1 MKKLFI
7 SLLAGVL
14 FLFLIQN
21 DFAFTNSS
29 GAPPAKTGAPG
40 EGDCTSCHG
49 GALNSGP
56 GNVSINV
63 DLNGHINYMM
73 DSNYLVTVDVTDA
86 TKAAYGFSM
95 VALDQNGN
103 NAGTFSVIN
112 ASNTKLSSLQGKSY
126 AGHKNALSAGVS
138 SWTLNWVAPSTNV
151 GDITFYASGNAVN
164 GQQNVAGDNVY
175 TSSEII
181 SAPTTTSLKSL
192 KKNKLGAYPNPF
204 MNSVNFTTSEPLD
217 KIQLLD
223 LSGRLLIEKNNPI
236 MPIKVNLSR
245 FEDGIYLFKATKN
258 GKNWTEKIIKSAM

>member
-1 MKKLFI
+1 MKKLFV

-63 DLNGHINYMM
+63 DLNGQVNYMM

-126 AGHKNALSAGVS
+126 AGHKDALSAGVS
-138 SWTLNWVAPSTNV
+138 SWTLNWVAPSTNIGNV
-151 GDITFYASGNAVN
+151 TFYASGNAVN

-175 TSSEII
+175 TSSETI
-181 SAPTTTSLKSL
+181 SAPTTTSLDFM
-192 KKNKLGAYPNPF
+192 KKNELRVYPNPVTDC
-204 MNSVNFTTSEPLD
+204 VNVTISETLD
-217 KIQLLD
+217 KIQILD
-223 LSGRLLIEKNNPI
+223 FNGGLLIEKNNPK

-245 FEDGIYLFKATKN
+245 FENGVYLFKATKN
-258 GKNWTEKIIKSAM
+258 GKNWTEKIIKTTI